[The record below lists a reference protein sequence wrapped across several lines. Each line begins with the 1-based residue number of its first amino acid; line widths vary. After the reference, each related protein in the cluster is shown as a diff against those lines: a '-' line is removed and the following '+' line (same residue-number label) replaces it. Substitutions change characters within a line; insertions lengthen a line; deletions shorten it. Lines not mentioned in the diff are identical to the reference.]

1 MKTKVSK
8 WGNSLGLRIP
18 KVLAQEMEVNEGSEV
33 EISLENGRLVVK
45 VVKVETEDLTDLL
58 ARVRPDNLHGEIE
71 TSGPAGTEIW

>member
-71 TSGPAGTEIW
+71 TVGPAGTEIW